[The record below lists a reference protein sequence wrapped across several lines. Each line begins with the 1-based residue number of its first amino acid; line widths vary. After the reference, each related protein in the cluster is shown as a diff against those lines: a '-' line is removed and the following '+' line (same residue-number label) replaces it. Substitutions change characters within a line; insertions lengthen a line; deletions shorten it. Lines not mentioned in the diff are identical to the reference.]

1 MQILLAAVDIEG
13 PAEKLSSGCGD
24 LGDEQSR
31 TEVAVAGGGVEIG
44 QAGGVDGGIAVVVVA
59 A

>member
-1 MQILLAAVDIEG
+1 MQILIAAIGIEG
-13 PAEKLSSGCGD
+13 PGEEFTSICGV
-24 LGDEQSR
+24 LGDEQNR

-44 QAGGVDGGIAVVVVA
+44 QAGGVDGGVAVVAVA